1 MPNHVYNRVRF
12 YTDPET
18 KARIIL
24 DVMNDE
30 DGPGSIDFEKLIPM
44 PRELDITDGS
54 MTDAGEKLYVMYLSR
69 LADLGE
75 DRDQDSAQTV
85 RESVTKGD
93 PVLEDRLDL
102 GERAVRNRE
111 LYGHRSWY
119 GWSIDNWGTKWNAY
133 TLGEE
138 PPDDGTIAF
147 YTAWDA
153 PLPVIEALSDRYSG
167 VTMRLEY
174 ADEDVGSNVGRITY
188 RAGSVVDKD
197 IPDPGSA
204 RAYEMYADITG
215 NDLSDL
221 GLIFDRDAGN
231 YVYRRGIGQEQAQS
245 QDDGLQL

>member
-1 MPNHVYNRVRF
+1 MPNHVYNRIRF

-44 PRELDITDGS
+44 PKELDITDGS
-54 MTDAGEKLYVMYLSR
+54 MTDAGEKLYIMYLSR
-69 LADLGE
+69 LAETGE
-75 DRDQDSAQTV
+75 SPDTEAARDI
-85 RESVTKGD
+85 RESITKGD
-93 PVLEDRLDL
+93 PVLEDRFEL

-111 LYGHRSWY
+111 LYGSRSWY

-147 YTAWDA
+147 YSAWDA
-153 PLPVIEALSDRYSG
+153 PFPIVEALSEKYSG

-188 RAGSVVDKD
+188 RAGIVIDRD
-197 IPDPGSA
+197 IPDFRTA

-215 NDLSDL
+215 NDLSEI
-221 GLIFDRDAGN
+221 GLVYDRDAGN
-231 YVYRRGIGQEQAQS
+231 YVYRDLMSSDREPS
-245 QDDGLQL
+245 PDGRLEM